1 LVFVATNNQKEPV
14 EILKKNFVKLI
25 SENQK
30 LIHKVCNVY
39 CYTPEDRKDL
49 FQDIVLQLWRSYSSF
64 KGEAKFSTWLYS
76 VSLNTAITQMRKP
89 KKKMVELNSNTTD
102 NLIAENGHENFE
114 KHQLLQ
120 SLIKE
125 LNSVEKSIILLYLE
139 EKTYQEIAHIM
150 GMSKTNVSVRLV
162 RIKKKLEEIFKQQPK

>member
-1 LVFVATNNQKEPV
+1 MET
-14 EILKKNFVKLI
+14 LKNKFVKEI

-49 FQDIVLQLWRSYSSF
+49 FQDIVLQLWRAYPSF
-64 KGEAKFSTWLYS
+64 KGEAKFSTWLYR
-76 VSLNTAITQMRKP
+76 VSLNTAITQIRKQ
-89 KKKMVELNSNTTD
+89 KKKMVELTTD
-102 NLIAENGHENFE
+102 TSDNIIVDDTHESIE

-120 SLIKE
+120 SLISK
-125 LNSVEKSIILLYLE
+125 LNDVEKSIVLLYLE
-139 EKTYQEIAHIM
+139 EKSYQEIADIM

-162 RIKKKLEEIFKQQPK
+162 RIRKKLEKIFKQHSK

>member
-1 LVFVATNNQKEPV
+1 MVFITTNNQKEPV
-14 EILKKNFVKLI
+14 ETLKKNFVKLI

-30 LIHKVCNVY
+30 LIHRVCNVY

-49 FQDIVLQLWRSYSSF
+49 FQDIVLQLWRAYPSYKS
-64 KGEAKFSTWLYS
+64 EAKFSTWLYR
-76 VSLNTAITQMRKP
+76 VALNTAITQMRKQ
-89 KKKMVELNSNTTD
+89 KKKMVELTPITTNSLIVD
-102 NLIAENGHENFE
+102 NAHENFE

-120 SLIKE
+120 ILIRE

-139 EKTYQEIAHIM
+139 EKTYQEIAYIM

-162 RIKKKLEEIFKQQPK
+162 RIKKKLEEMFKQQPK